1 MLQAR
6 YAVEAGV
13 DVLQIRER
21 DLEAGELARLCADIL
36 ALAHGRRTRIIVNE
50 RVDVALACGAH
61 GVHLRGD
68 SMPPAAVRNLAPPGF
83 LIGRSVHSPEEAVA
97 AAGAVDY
104 LIAGTVW
111 ATTSKPGLA
120 GSSLLGPEGLSRI
133 VQTVRVPV
141 LAIGGVSVD
150 RVAEVWKRGAAGVAA
165 IGLFMGAHRPGEGPS
180 CRAVPLTEA
189 VRAAGRFDTP
199 KGAS

>member
-36 ALAHGRRTRIIVNE
+36 ALAQGRPTRIIVNE
-50 RVDVALACGAH
+50 RVDVALASGAH

-120 GSSLLGPEGLSRI
+120 GSNLLGPEGLSRI
-133 VQTVRVPV
+133 VQAVRVPV
-141 LAIGGVSVD
+141 FAIGGVSVD

-165 IGLFMGAHRPGEGPS
+165 IGLFMGPHRPGEGPS
-180 CRAVPLTEA
+180 CRAVPLIEP